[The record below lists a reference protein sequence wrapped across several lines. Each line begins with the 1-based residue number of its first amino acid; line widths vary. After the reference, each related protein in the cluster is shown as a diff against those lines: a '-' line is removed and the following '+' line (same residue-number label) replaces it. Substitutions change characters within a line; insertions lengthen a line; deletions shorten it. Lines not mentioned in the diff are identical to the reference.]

1 MIELLEKRINELK
14 SEFENGKKILE
25 ELEVKRNSLTQT
37 MLRISGALQVLED
50 LMPKEETES

>member
-1 MIELLEKRINELK
+1 MKELLEKRINELK